1 MRAGQLISTLT
12 AAALAG
18 GLTGCGPF
26 GQGGDFIEERERIG
40 ARVDAVAEIA
50 RTQPVAGGVR
60 HSGKPHYGSADETLK
75 PRNADH
81 PNGFPLPAR
90 LQQRDAIAVTI
101 AAQQPIRET
110 ANVIAA
116 ASGLPVT
123 VIDTLTA
130 PDGEVVS
137 IPIEGGRPITHDGAL
152 AALLDRV
159 AGEYNLFWRFDGRQ
173 IVFSAVRTQAW
184 TIPLPAGSATLASS
198 SGGLSGGGQDRSVT
212 MSTTAEQ
219 DPWIGLQAELEASVR
234 PPATVTLIRASGRV
248 LVTGRPSDL
257 ESAGR
262 IAAAWTDLYTQ
273 RITMEIGI
281 YEIDAGRSSEFE
293 LGLKMRNASVEEM
306 RAERDNVRA
315 RAAGARRAKEAEAT
329 QTELAGRTARTTK
342 EDAARLAAAQGE
354 AEAAKIRAESV
365 AASNKARDEARK
377 AVADAEI
384 KVREAAA
391 KLAGATTEQRAQ
403 ALADKVSAEAELVAA
418 RQDDDLAKAAA
429 GTVSDVDQ
437 QRVAAALSEGTLEA
451 ARLRNEGQAA
461 LAEATRAAAVLRG
474 DGVSAEAEIL
484 RNELAPAVAFNL
496 PGAGEASIID
506 VISGRRLQLDL
517 KALADNSSV
526 LAYRT
531 ARTAVQ
537 SGVPAP
543 IILTRTENYV
553 SSQTAGTEGGG
564 SGVETDSVDSGL
576 SLHLLPRLV
585 PNGGSHDVQLS
596 LNLMQNKL
604 IGFKRFEGVE
614 LPEFDSRM
622 ISSQLLLKPG
632 ETLVLSGYEQD
643 RVQTGGGSGLL
654 YTGRTGESHRT
665 ALVVIVRVGLT
676 EA

>member
-1 MRAGQLISTLT
+1 MISMIRVSLTT
-12 AAALAG
+12 AAGLALL
-18 GLTGCGPF
+18 LTGCGPF
-26 GQGGDFIEERERIG
+26 GPGGDFTEERARTGE
-40 ARVDAVAEIA
+40 RVDAVAEIA
-50 RTQPVAGGVR
+50 RTQPVAAPLR
-60 HSGKPHYGSADETLK
+60 RSGKPLYGSEDASLK
-75 PRNADH
+75 PRTDAH
-81 PNGFPLPAR
+81 PNGYPLPAR

-101 AAQQPIRET
+101 AARQPIRET

-130 PDGEVVS
+130 PDGETLVV
-137 IPIEGGRPITHDGAL
+137 PIKGGRPITHNGAL

-173 IVFSAVRTQAW
+173 IVLSSVRTRGW
-184 TIPLPAGSATLASS
+184 TIPLPAGSATLAAS

-234 PPATVTLIRASGRV
+234 PPATVTVIRESGRV

-262 IAAAWTDLYTQ
+262 IAAAWTELYTQ

-281 YEIDAGRSSEFE
+281 YEIDASRSSEFE
-293 LGLKMRNASVEEM
+293 LGLKMRNASVEDM
-306 RAERDNVRA
+306 RAERDHVRA
-315 RAAGARRAKEAEAT
+315 RAAGARSAKEAEAT
-329 QTELAGRTARTTK
+329 QTELAGRAARTTK
-342 EDAARLAAAQGE
+342 EDDARLVAAKGE
-354 AEAAKIRAESV
+354 AEAAQIRAESV
-365 AASNKARDEARK
+365 AASNKARDDTRK
-377 AVADAEI
+377 AVTDAEI

-403 ALADKVSAEAELVAA
+403 ALADKVRADAELVAA
-418 RQDDDLAKAAA
+418 RQEDVRAQAAA
-429 GTVSDVDQ
+429 GTVSDVAE
-437 QRVAAALSEGTLEA
+437 QRAEAAINEGSLEA
-451 ARLRNEGQAA
+451 AKLRNEGRAA
-461 LAEATRAAAVLRG
+461 LAEATRAAAVLRD
-474 DGVSAEAEIL
+474 DGASAEAEIL
-484 RNELAPAVAFNL
+484 RNELAPAVAVNL

-543 IILTRTENYV
+543 IILTRQHDFLAGRETTE
-553 SSQTAGTEGGG
+553 EGGV
-564 SGVETDSVDSGL
+564 SESRESVDSGL

-585 PNGGSHDVQLS
+585 PTGSSHDVQLS
-596 LNLMQNKL
+596 LNLMQNNL
-604 IGFKRFEGVE
+604 IAINACGTIECPQTE
-614 LPEFDSRM
+614 SRM

-654 YTGRTGESHRT
+654 YTGRKGESNRT

-676 EA
+676 AA